1 MSGDKWAMFREIEKK
16 GRGEVSQ
23 KDLPLTTVSTVFW
36 NAPAAPWPWIEIN
49 TDGLANLVMEWV
61 SDDMNNAVND
71 GDGGEDDGRPISL
84 VRYMANRDR
93 GWI

>member
-1 MSGDKWAMFREIEKK
+1 MANIMILKFQHFNILLSLFFLFNLLDKEFTSFPFYFR
-16 GRGEVSQ
+16 
-23 KDLPLTTVSTVFW
+23 
-36 NAPAAPWPWIEIN
+36 
-49 TDGLANLVMEWV
+49 VMEWV

-84 VRYMANRDR
+84 VRCMANRDR

>member
-1 MSGDKWAMFREIEKK
+1 MWHHHGHLQRANSKHHRHQPQPQKRSFR
-16 GRGEVSQ
+16 
-23 KDLPLTTVSTVFW
+23 
-36 NAPAAPWPWIEIN
+36 AAPILS
-49 TDGLANLVMEWV
+49 TDKEFTSFPFYFRVMEWV